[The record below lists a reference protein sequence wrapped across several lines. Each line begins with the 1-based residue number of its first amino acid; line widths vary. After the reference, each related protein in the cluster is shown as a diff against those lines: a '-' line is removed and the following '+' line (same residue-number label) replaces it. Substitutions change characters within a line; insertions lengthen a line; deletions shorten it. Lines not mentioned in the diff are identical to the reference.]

1 MDGLAP
7 DNIITDQDGAMAVS
21 IGRMFPN
28 TCHWNC
34 RWHLM
39 QKAQHK
45 CGPVLGRNPGLAED
59 FNECIDFSFTAEEF
73 EAKWA
78 LFLAKWPA
86 AAANSYFGTLY
97 ENRQMWVP
105 CYFKHRFHPFLQSTR
120 RSEGFNA
127 VLKCYVNPHKS
138 ILNFVKQTD
147 FLEMQPWS
155 PFPIEEHAYKVYC
168 RDIYL
173 RFRNEFELIG
183 RYNVRPF
190 CGNFYRLEPNRKWCA
205 KYGSRTYLVTSNQDE
220 GVYYCECSKMD
231 RDGILCCHIL
241 KIFTHL
247 GVDEIPE
254 RYILKRW
261 MQGAVSGYVAPT
273 APVQADVMPPD
284 SQQQLRHANL
294 NMTFTKLARLAS
306 RTDASTAIVNKNLR
320 AAATEISHLNK
331 SRKKKQAVSSAP
343 STSAPEYPTNPRDR
357 AKTTTKGITKVH
369 HTCSALELH
378 PKQKVQCQI
387 CGSYEHNSATCK
399 ERLK

>member
-138 ILNFVKQTD
+138 ILNFVKQ
-147 FLEMQPWS
+147 
-155 PFPIEEHAYKVYC
+155 
-168 RDIYL
+168 
-173 RFRNEFELIG
+173 
-183 RYNVRPF
+183 
-190 CGNFYRLEPNRKWCA
+190 LEPNRKWCA